1 LEAAETVNQGS
12 ISTYRFSSAQ
22 FKSDELKLQPEISLL
37 NKSIVIRV
45 RQKITETLG
54 KNSYVRKEKLFGE
67 TRVFVRDILQ
77 MAAEI

>member
-1 LEAAETVNQGS
+1 
-12 ISTYRFSSAQ
+12 
-22 FKSDELKLQPEISLL
+22 LQPELSLL

-45 RQKITETLG
+45 RQKVTETLG

-67 TRVFVRDILQ
+67 ARVFVRDILQ